1 MSQPAASNLAD
12 ILHELRDLLAAIA
25 REAGRRGID
34 EVVDLAGR
42 ADEKVEQLL
51 ARGRDNAAGA
61 TEPPTFSW

>member
-1 MSQPAASNLAD
+1 MFQPDTRSPAD
-12 ILHELRDLLAAIA
+12 ILQELRDLLAAIA

-51 ARGRDNAAGA
+51 VRERDNGTGA
-61 TEPPTFSW
+61 TEPPSVSV